1 MFLMRFL
8 RSLIG
13 WVQFEA
19 EGGFPER
26 LLNFAAREKI
36 RLWNTY
42 RRGVCL
48 NACCRARDYRKLRPL
63 ARRACMRLRVQ
74 KKHGVPFFLHRYRAR
89 AGILVGVVVFAA
101 LFRLLSARIWVI
113 DMHGLEAT
121 TRQEVLAV
129 LEPLG
134 VRLGAPAAALDMT
147 AIQLAGIQKL
157 EHVSWLAVNLEGSIA
172 HVEIKERGALPEITD
187 TGRPSNIKAAR
198 TGVILSMTVTSG
210 QPAVKVG
217 DAVAEGT
224 LLVSGV
230 VDSTKGPILKRAQ
243 AVILAETSRTLTV
256 RVPLRETRLLPTGE
270 TLYRPTLD
278 VFGMHIPLFTDGP
291 IDAEYA
297 LELDERPVMAN
308 GIALPV
314 GYTGRTYRLLA
325 PAEIVRSEEEAA
337 LLAAELLE
345 GKVAGELGAVTITA
359 RTQAG
364 RLEDGWYVLTG
375 QYTCTEDIGVEEQ
388 LLFAE
393 EAASR

>member
-1 MFLMRFL
+1 MFLVRFL

-26 LLNFAAREKI
+26 LLNLAAREKI

-48 NACCRARDYRKLRPL
+48 SACCRARDYRKLRPL

-89 AGILVGVVVFAA
+89 AGILVGVAVFAA

-325 PAEIVRSEEEAA
+325 PAEIVRSEDEAA